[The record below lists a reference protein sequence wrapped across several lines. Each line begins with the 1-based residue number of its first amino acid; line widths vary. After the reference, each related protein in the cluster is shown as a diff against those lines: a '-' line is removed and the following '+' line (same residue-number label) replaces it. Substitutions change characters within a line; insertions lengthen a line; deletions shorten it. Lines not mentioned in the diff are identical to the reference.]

1 MKWVMEQMMRWGG
14 NILKTIYMLNRE
26 IIRRKLEKLESNL
39 TKQQFVLRKQGTM
52 DEYVQIHNDMKE
64 LVSEI
69 KGYIEHEPRT
79 GNEINTSI

>member
-1 MKWVMEQMMRWGG
+1 
-14 NILKTIYMLNRE
+14 MLNRE

-39 TKQQFVLRKQGTM
+39 TKQQFILRRQGTLE
-52 DEYVQIHNDMKE
+52 EYTQVHNDMKE
-64 LVSEI
+64 LVNEI